1 MVALM
6 RVGIRIVIQ
15 IRMGMLELKAVGDRD
30 SCIGEKKIKA
40 NRAQNSLNCFKDEL
54 EPVWCIE
61 EIAFKCNKSME

>member
-1 MVALM
+1 
-6 RVGIRIVIQ
+6 
-15 IRMGMLELKAVGDRD
+15 MLELKAVGDRD

-61 EIAFKCNKSME
+61 EIAFKCNKSMEWNRKQHWITVEKKEHSE